1 MRKPGEIIS
10 EFKLNNKEED
20 SEKMDLL
27 MKTIKVVHSAST
39 ASDAFNQDELNK
51 QRAASEKFSKLVAP
65 VVGLKR
71 EQFSVGEIPCE
82 WFRPVMA
89 HRSDRIILYC
99 HGGGYVNGGLGYA
112 GILGGK
118 LSQHTGLEV
127 LTFAYRLSPEH
138 PYPAAIEDAVA
149 VWDYLL
155 HLGYGASNIIVAGDS
170 AGGNL
175 ALELCFVLKE
185 KLRFLPAGLVLMS
198 PWTDMRATNNSYKTY
213 EDKDPMLTYKYVI
226 AARNAY
232 TGEKTDAVDFASPEF
247 SPLLGDFDKMPPAL
261 IQVGSNEILRDDSER
276 LYKKY
281 TKAGNM
287 AILEVCPGGWHVY
300 QQMPIQKAWHALES
314 INTFISRL

>member
-10 EFKLNNKEED
+10 EFKQNNKDEE
-20 SEKMDLL
+20 SAKMDLL
-27 MKTIKVVHSAST
+27 MRTIKVVHT
-39 ASDAFNQDELNK
+39 AATSSEAFAEEELNK
-51 QRAASEKFSKLVAP
+51 QRVASEKFSKLVAP

-71 EQFSVGEIPCE
+71 EMFTVDDIPCE
-82 WFRPVMA
+82 WFRPAAA

-118 LSQHTGLEV
+118 LAQHTGLEV
-127 LTFAYRLSPEH
+127 VTFGYRLAPEH
-138 PYPAAIEDAVA
+138 PYPAAIEDAVT
-149 VWDYLL
+149 VWDYLMK
-155 HLGYGASNIIVAGDS
+155 LGYGASNVMIAGDS

-175 ALELCFVLKE
+175 ALELCFKLKE
-185 KLRFLPAGLVLMS
+185 QLRFLPGALILMS

-213 EDKDPMLTYKYVI
+213 AEKDPMLTYEYVV

-232 TGEKTDAVDFASPEF
+232 AGIESKDCDFADAKY
-247 SPLLGDFDKMPPAL
+247 SPLLGDFLNMPPAL
-261 IQVGSNEILRDDSER
+261 IQVGSNEILRDDSEK

-281 TKAGNM
+281 TKAGNF
-287 AILEVCPGGWHVY
+287 AVLEVCPGGWHVY

-314 INTFISRL
+314 INNFINRI